1 MSACLYAGVM
11 VGVPFLAVSNIALI
25 VAPAKHYCLN
35 LSTQVQ

>member
-25 VAPAKHYCLN
+25 VAYSAVHVFGICP
-35 LSTQVQ
+35 